1 MFKIGEFSRL
11 SQVSI
16 RMLRYYDE
24 QGLLTPA
31 KIDEESGYRFYQV
44 QQLPVLEK
52 IVLLRNLKFSVAE
65 IAEVIQSVD
74 ESHLEKRLNEKY
86 QQIEKEI
93 ELEKKR
99 LLQIE
104 ETIQRIKNEDE
115 EFYHVSFKTVPKES
129 IVSLRKKIPTYF
141 HEGKLWVEFGKQ
153 LEKQKVDFLP
163 GTPDNITI
171 FHDECYHEE
180 SIDIEICLKVKEIVE
195 VEEPLQCYQIEELP
209 LVASIFVKGP
219 YEKIASAYG
228 SLAKWL
234 DTNKE
239 FEMSV
244 PTRQIAH
251 RGPCEEMDSE
261 NYLTELQIPLKK
273 SLDSNMM

>member
-24 QGLLTPA
+24 QGLLKPA

-104 ETIQRIKNEDE
+104 ETIQRIKNEAE
-115 EFYHVSFKTVPKES
+115 EFYHISFKSVPKES
-129 IVSLRKKIPTYF
+129 VVSLRKKIPTYF
-141 HEGKLWVEFGKQ
+141 HEGKLWAEFGQ
-153 LEKQKVDFLP
+153 HLEKQSIDFLP
-163 GTPDNITI
+163 GTPNNVTI
-171 FHDECYHEE
+171 FHDECYQEE

-195 VEEPLQCYQIEELP
+195 VGKPLQCYQIEELP

-219 YEKIASAYG
+219 YEKIAGAYA

-234 DTNKE
+234 DVNKE
-239 FEMSV
+239 FEMLK

-251 RGPCEEMDSE
+251 RGPCEEMSSE

-273 SLDSNMM
+273 SLTLP